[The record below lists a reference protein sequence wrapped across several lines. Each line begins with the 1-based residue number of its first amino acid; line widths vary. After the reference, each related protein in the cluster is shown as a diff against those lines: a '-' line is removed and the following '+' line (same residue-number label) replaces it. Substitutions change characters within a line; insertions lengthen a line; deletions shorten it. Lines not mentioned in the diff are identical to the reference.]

1 MWRVRDKN
9 FSGLAFNRTEI
20 AYLIILFAD
29 VRMTTEAKG
38 CSPKML
44 TWERSFEP
52 TFSPMQPPPSVLGCG
67 VERTSMHVGRCGKQ
81 SDL

>member
-1 MWRVRDKN
+1 MWRVRDKK

-44 TWERSFEP
+44 TWKISLET
-52 TFSPMQPPPSVLGCG
+52 TFSPVQPPLSILDFG
-67 VERTSMHVGRCGKQ
+67 VERKSIHLSICGKQ
-81 SDL
+81 SDH